1 MHPKNQDPSPS
12 VSAPPRHPQRPGIFC
27 PVTVAVASP
36 PGSDP
41 HPEHPCCLGRGV
53 HPPHPVLGRQVSTFS
68 DFQPYLR
75 QLVEHLQAMGSLRD
89 AVVIEQVGMGTR
101 ASWAGQCRHAP
112 ALGHLLLLPGLP
124 HPCRPWPLCAL
135 LPVFSLH
142 FGLEYTRRRVHL
154 LQEGRGLAPQ
164 TRPQLSPVGTH
175 FLREQ
180 IPQRGL
186 GPQGSLLPRGAPCR
200 LPLGAGP
207 FPRATC
213 RPRAASTP
221 APRPPASAEL
231 LPERAWQQPLQ
242 PLPAPGPQPRHQDRG
257 QVGLGPAC
265 PLSAQ
270 EASQPRGQGGS
281 TRPSTYGTCLGSEG
295 SWSFS

>member
-124 HPCRPWPLCAL
+124 HPCRPWPLCACCPSSPSIL
-135 LPVFSLH
+135 ALS
-142 FGLEYTRRRVHL
+142 T
-154 LQEGRGLAPQ
+154 QEGVSTSSRRAEGLPHRPAPNSALWGR
-164 TRPQLSPVGTH
+164 TSCVSRFPSGAWA
-175 FLREQ
+175 LR
-180 IPQRGL
+180 
-186 GPQGSLLPRGAPCR
+186 APCCHVG
-200 LPLGAGP
+200 LPAASLWVRAPFPGPHAGP
-207 FPRATC
+207 EQR
-213 RPRAASTP
+213 
-221 APRPPASAEL
+221 
-231 LPERAWQQPLQ
+231 PLQ
-242 PLPAPGPQPRHQDRG
+242 PLAHLPLQSCSLNEPGSSLFNLFLHLVRSHVIRI
-257 QVGLGPAC
+257 
-265 PLSAQ
+265 
-270 EASQPRGQGGS
+270 GG
-281 TRPSTYGTCLGSEG
+281 R
-295 SWSFS
+295 

>member
-1 MHPKNQDPSPS
+1 MLSG
-12 VSAPPRHPQRPGIFC
+12 AGCPP
-27 PVTVAVASP
+27 ASP
-36 PGSDP
+36 CPRP
-41 HPEHPCCLGRGV
+41 AGV
-53 HPPHPVLGRQVSTFS
+53 HLLGLPAVPEAARGASAGDGLPEGRRGHRAGGYGHPR
-68 DFQPYLR
+68 
-75 QLVEHLQAMGSLRD
+75 LVGWPVQ
-89 AVVIEQVGMGTR
+89 TR
-101 ASWAGQCRHAP
+101 PCLW
-112 ALGHLLLLPGLP
+112 HLLLLPGLP

-281 TRPSTYGTCLGSEG
+281 TRPSTYGTCSGSEG